1 MVLPWP
7 DSLAVYIAALIHGK
21 DERGRMMRRNIMR
34 YTLLSYV
41 ITLRRISFRV
51 RKRFPTM
58 DHVIDA
64 GLVRAIFNA
73 VNITKIF
80 EIMEASLS
88 NYQIYLHSC
97 VVNR

>member
-7 DSLAVYIAALIHGK
+7 DSLAIYIAGFLHGK

-64 GLVRAIFNA
+64 GLVRN
-73 VNITKIF
+73 
-80 EIMEASLS
+80 
-88 NYQIYLHSC
+88 
-97 VVNR
+97 

>member
-1 MVLPWP
+1 
-7 DSLAVYIAALIHGK
+7 
-21 DERGRMMRRNIMR
+21 MMRRNIMR

-64 GLVRAIFNA
+64 GLVIF
-73 VNITKIF
+73 
-80 EIMEASLS
+80 
-88 NYQIYLHSC
+88 
-97 VVNR
+97 

>member
-1 MVLPWP
+1 
-7 DSLAVYIAALIHGK
+7 
-21 DERGRMMRRNIMR
+21 MRRNIMR

-64 GLVRAIFNA
+64 GLVSFPFFYKKLYLSDNVAI
-73 VNITKIF
+73 
-80 EIMEASLS
+80 E
-88 NYQIYLHSC
+88 
-97 VVNR
+97 